1 MKNCILILAMSAIVF
16 SCSEQQ
22 ENQPDI
28 IDTRQE
34 MLNVMKF
41 TAQAVSEISASPNVR
56 NEILSYGLKEFDGE
70 VTAHFGKLLS
80 EDSPEAISSDNFV
93 GSFSRLFA
101 NKAQQFESSQSDNKS
116 QSSEN
121 TITDLASFL
130 KENNMALYGPYLAEN
145 HANSN
150 KPLTISF
157 DPLDDSKVSN
167 IGYML
172 VPKTST
178 GGTSNSGGLD
188 APSTMSNY
196 ELVEVSDV
204 DDDYAYENPTMFV
217 IIDDQEPGGG
227 GSSSNNGGGYNGN
240 NRDIDCETLT
250 PNDIVELTMPK
261 FRLIDNLAWQP
272 WERNIMNLWA
282 ITSDDI
288 EGFNTNG
295 SGTLNNNTSQL
306 WSEKQ
311 VSRSNARDKKWMTP
325 GFSFLE
331 NNWKKN
337 ETEMVI
343 FVSYKERSPQ
353 LGKVDIN
360 FKAVRDTSTTTTTNI
375 STSIEIGNKYSVL
388 SYQNFDRCS
397 TLANFLQD
405 RGYGIYEGRRIYS
418 YGKLEFT
425 IQAYVN

>member
-1 MKNCILILAMSAIVF
+1 MKNYILILAMSAIVF

-70 VTAHFGKLLS
+70 VTAHFSKLLS

-101 NKAQQFESSQSDNKS
+101 NKAHQFESSQSDDKS
-116 QSSEN
+116 QSSGSK
-121 TITDLASFL
+121 ITDLASFL

-178 GGTSNSGGLD
+178 GGTANNGGLD

-204 DDDYAYENPTMFV
+204 DDDYAFENPTMFV
-217 IIDDQEPGGG
+217 IVDDQEPGG

-240 NRDIDCETLT
+240 NRDIDCEALT
-250 PNDIVELTMPK
+250 DQDIIQLYMRK
-261 FRLIDNLAWQP
+261 FKLNGNFRPEP
-272 WERNIMNLWA
+272 WNRNFLDMWV
-282 ITSDDI
+282 ITGDDI
-288 EGFNTNG
+288 TFDT
-295 SGTLNNNTSQL
+295 NNTAIVNDNTAKL
-306 WSEKQ
+306 WRKKQ
-311 VSRSNARDKKWMTP
+311 VSRSDGRQKNWLNSDIGALDLNWQREEVNAYMILAYKS
-325 GFSFLE
+325 G
-331 NNWKKN
+331 NNGGEATANVKTLIKSDGTN
-337 ETEMVI
+337 E
-343 FVSYKERSPQ
+343 
-353 LGKVDIN
+353 
-360 FKAVRDTSTTTTTNI
+360 TTTTLSATVPL
-375 STSIEIGNKYSVL
+375 SDKYESF
-388 SYQNFDRCS
+388 YQFPYDRCG
-397 TLANFLQD
+397 TLAIFKTDQGLGMHENLSIFGANKIQFT
-405 RGYGIYEGRRIYS
+405 
-418 YGKLEFT
+418 LEA
-425 IQAYVN
+425 IVR